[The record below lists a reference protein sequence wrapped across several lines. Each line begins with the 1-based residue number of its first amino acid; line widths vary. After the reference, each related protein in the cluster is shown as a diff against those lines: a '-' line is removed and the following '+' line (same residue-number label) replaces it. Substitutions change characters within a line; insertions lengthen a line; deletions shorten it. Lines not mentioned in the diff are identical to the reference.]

1 MIIPDKY
8 KLLYEHLLADKK
20 IIDFENY
27 NEEILDIFSHKVL
40 EKIKEGNT
48 EWEQMVPP
56 IVSRLIKEKNLFNW
70 RNSKFVK
77 TNMLFR

>member
-1 MIIPDKY
+1 MTLPSTVAVT
-8 KLLYEHLLADKK
+8 HLLADKK
-20 IIDFENY
+20 IIDFETY

-70 RNSKFVK
+70 RNTKFVK
-77 TNMLFR
+77 TKMLFR